1 MRNKSVAKSD
11 RELKRKETLRAIKRY
26 KYLYI
31 MLIPT
36 IISIFVFRYMP
47 IYGIQLAFKEFNP
60 ALGITKSPWIGLAN
74 FERLVSEPGFLNA
87 FKNTIII
94 SLMKV
99 LGGFTPP
106 IILAVLF
113 NEIRSLRYKKIM
125 QTIYTFPNFISW
137 VVMAGIITNLF
148 SGSGLVNQILTS
160 IGLEKQ
166 NLLTEPSTF
175 RMFILITAIWKGA
188 GWGAIYYM
196 AAIAGID
203 TSLYE
208 AAEIDGANRWQ
219 KIWHV
224 TLPGIREMIAIQF
237 IMSFSGLMQAGFDQ
251 IFNLYN
257 SSLFEV
263 ADIID
268 TYVYRISFQ
277 QTPSYGFSVAVGM
290 FTGVINL
297 VLLLV
302 FNQLSKLGGGKGL
315 FEGGVRK
322 S

>member
-1 MRNKSVAKSD
+1 MKRISKID
-11 RELKRKETLRAIKRY
+11 RQLKRRETMRAIKRY

-36 IISIFVFRYMP
+36 FVSIFIFRYMP
-47 IYGIQLAFKEFNP
+47 IYGIQLAFKEYNP

-74 FERLVSEPGFLNA
+74 FQRLVSEPGFLNA

-94 SLMKV
+94 SLMHIIF
-99 LGGFTPP
+99 GFAPP
-106 IILAVLF
+106 VIVAILF
-113 NEIRSLRYKKIM
+113 NEVRHVKYKKVM
-125 QTIYTFPNFISW
+125 QTVYTFPNFISW
-137 VVMAGIITNLF
+137 VVLSGIITNLF
-148 SGSGLVNQILTS
+148 STSGVINQVLS
-160 IGLEKQ
+160 IVGIGNQ
-166 NLLTEPSTF
+166 NLLTNPKTF
-175 RMFILITAIWKGA
+175 RMFLIATSIWKSV
-188 GWGAIYYM
+188 GWNAIYYM
-196 AAIAGID
+196 AAIASID
-203 TSLYE
+203 GSLYE

-219 KIWHV
+219 RIWCI

-237 IMSFSGLMQAGFDQ
+237 IMAFSGLMQAGFDQ

-257 SSLFEV
+257 SALYEV

-290 FTGVINL
+290 FTGVTNL
-297 VLLLV
+297 VLLLL
-302 FNQLSKLGGGKGL
+302 FNQLSKLGGNKGL
-315 FEGGVRK
+315 FEGGVRE